1 MNVVLEEKRTE
12 PFETD
17 CLRVLRREGG
27 FFVLG
32 ERARVRVTGA
42 DRLRYLNGQLSND
55 LRRLVPGEA
64 MRALLLTAKG
74 KLCADVFVWIDG
86 ESLIVDA
93 DVSLEE
99 ALPARLERYAV
110 ADDVAFELLAPVAER
125 CHVFGSV
132 SAGRD
137 GLQIRRL
144 GVEGLDVASLPNDLR
159 EAGADE
165 VELLRIERGLPRW
178 GSELSE
184 DTLPQEVGLDRIAV
198 DFNKGCYVGQ
208 EVVSRIHSVGRV
220 NRHLC
225 GFVGDFNPSLAAA
238 ATLVDA
244 GGRKFGRLTSA
255 KFHPELRKTI
265 ALGFLQGQPAESSFV
280 LQDESGTCL
289 GTAERSQFPLL
300 P

>member
-1 MNVVLEEKRTE
+1 VNCALEEKKTVPVEMER
-12 PFETD
+12 
-17 CLRVLRREGG
+17 LRELRREGG
-27 FFVLG
+27 FFRLG
-32 ERARVRVTGA
+32 ERTRVRVTGA

-64 MRALLLTAKG
+64 IPALLLTAKG

-86 ESLIVDA
+86 DSLLVEA
-93 DVSLEE
+93 DIALRE

-110 ADDVAFELLAPVAER
+110 SDDVAFELLAPAAES
-125 CHVFGSV
+125 CHVFGVGSV
-132 SAGRD
+132 GSI
-137 GLQIRRL
+137 GLRIGRL
-144 GVEGLDVASLPNDLR
+144 GVEGLDVLSPPTELK
-159 EAGADE
+159 EAGREE

-184 DTLPQEVGLDRIAV
+184 DILPQEVGLDRLAV

-225 GFVGDFNPSLAAA
+225 GFVGDFDPSLAGA
-238 ATLVDA
+238 ATLIDA
-244 GGRKFGRLTSA
+244 GGRKSGRLTSA
-255 KFHPELRKTI
+255 KFHPELRKAL
-265 ALGFLQGQPAESSFV
+265 ALGFLQGQPTESSFV
-280 LQDESGTCL
+280 LQDESGACL

-300 P
+300 S

>member
-1 MNVVLEEKRTE
+1 MNLMLEEKKAVPFDTE
-12 PFETD
+12 H
-17 CLRVLRREGG
+17 LRALRRQGG
-27 FFVLG
+27 FFAVG
-32 ERARVRVTGA
+32 ERTRVRVTGA

-64 MRALLLTAKG
+64 MPALLLTAKG
-74 KLCADVFVWIDG
+74 KLCADVFVWLDG
-86 ESLIVDA
+86 ESVIVEADA
-93 DVSLEE
+93 SLKE

-110 ADDVAFELLAPVAER
+110 SDDIAFELLAPAER
-125 CHVFGSV
+125 WHLFGSV

-137 GLQIRRL
+137 GLRIRRL
-144 GVEGLDVASLPNDLR
+144 GVEGVDVTSAPTDVS
-159 EAGADE
+159 EAGRDE

-184 DTLPQEVGLDRIAV
+184 DTLPQEVGLDRTAV

-225 GFVGDFNPSLAAA
+225 GFVGDFDPSLAGAA
-238 ATLVDA
+238 ILTDA
-244 GGRKFGRLTSA
+244 GGRKSGRLTSA
-255 KFHPELRKTI
+255 KFHPELRKTV
-265 ALGFLQGQPAESSFV
+265 ALGFLQGQLAESSFV
-280 LQDESGTCL
+280 LQDESGACL

-300 P
+300 S